1 MIDQMKILR
10 VCSIIVS
17 AVLVLY
23 AGIYALSGRWQLVAI
38 LLVMGALLLLPCR
51 FLARPETIGG
61 LSAFMMIWI
70 DLIVFVTQLFSRELA
85 PGTALYICSIALSA
99 LFLSRPLLRLCCIS
113 SGVLFIV
120 ECGILSLQQGQPV
133 EAPLVLGECLLAI
146 FVAYI
151 LLDQCVK
158 NCNFYLEEANTQKD
172 ASTRLLSEL
181 DEKQKQNQQ
190 VLDRQQLLLT
200 QIVQVSAQISR
211 EAKSLADQSENL
223 ATGSTS
229 QAASIANVSTAAEE
243 IYQQISETAG
253 QATEVRNASEAM
265 RRNAGDGNTQVQ
277 DLLAAISDIEASVQS
292 IESAVNIIQSLAFQ
306 TNILALNAAVE
317 AARAGSS
324 GKGFAVVADEVRS
337 LASNSSEAAQQIIKV
352 LSACR
357 EAVSRGSTVAANT
370 SAVMG
375 RIRQSVEQVAD
386 QSVRISERTEAQL
399 EAVNGIKEDLG
410 RVSDVVQSNAAASQE
425 CSAMVREL
433 SEQAHMLDQ
442 LSKT

>member
-70 DLIVFVTQLFSRELA
+70 DVIVFVTQLFSRELA

-99 LFLSRPLLRLCCIS
+99 LFLSRPLLRLCCTS

-190 VLDRQQLLLT
+190 VLDRQQLLLS

>member
-70 DLIVFVTQLFSRELA
+70 DVMVFVTQLFSRELA

-151 LLDQCVK
+151 LLDQCMK

>member
-70 DLIVFVTQLFSRELA
+70 DVIVFVTQLFSRELA

>member
-70 DLIVFVTQLFSRELA
+70 DVMVFVTQLFSRELA

-306 TNILALNAAVE
+306 SNILALNAAVE

>member
-70 DLIVFVTQLFSRELA
+70 DVMVFVTQLFSRELA

-99 LFLSRPLLRLCCIS
+99 LFLSRPLLRLCCTS

>member
-99 LFLSRPLLRLCCIS
+99 LFLSRPLCCTS

-190 VLDRQQLLLT
+190 VLDHQQLLLT

-337 LASNSSEAAQQIIKV
+337 LASNSSEAAQKIIKV

>member
-70 DLIVFVTQLFSRELA
+70 DVMVFVTQLFSRELA

>member
-99 LFLSRPLLRLCCIS
+99 LFLSRPLLRLCCTS

-133 EAPLVLGECLLAI
+133 EPPLVLGECLLAI

-277 DLLAAISDIEASVQS
+277 YLLAAISDIEASVQS

>member
-70 DLIVFVTQLFSRELA
+70 DVMVFVTQLFSRELA

-425 CSAMVREL
+425 CSAMVRVL

>member
-99 LFLSRPLLRLCCIS
+99 LFLSRPLLRLCCTS

-190 VLDRQQLLLT
+190 VLDHQQLLLT

-410 RVSDVVQSNAAASQE
+410 RVSDIVQSNAAASQE

-433 SEQAHMLDQ
+433 SEQARMLDQ

>member
-99 LFLSRPLLRLCCIS
+99 LFLSRPLLRLCCTS

-442 LSKT
+442 LRKT

>member
-70 DLIVFVTQLFSRELA
+70 DVMVFVTQLFSRELA

-292 IESAVNIIQSLAFQ
+292 IESDVNIIQYLAFQ